1 MPSVADLERELLEA
15 AARMPMSAMRR
26 LWAMGAEKRLTA
38 RLLGTGN
45 LGIAQVMLGE
55 ATWEPEG
62 PDRRLL
68 LAVRRDGELID
79 VAALA
84 SHARNE
90 WALRT
95 GLGWALGMDLI
106 DDAHRELVCGAK
118 RLRLRLHATPFDW
131 LAAGGDGLCVLD
143 WCQSALSE
151 LRLLGER
158 VTIEVASGASERLKA
173 LLTYGGL
180 PRVSERGHGMGMA
193 A

>member
-1 MPSVADLERELLEA
+1 
-15 AARMPMSAMRR
+15 MPMSAMRR
-26 LWAMGAEKRLTA
+26 LWAIGADKRFAAQLVGA
-38 RLLGTGN
+38 GD
-45 LGIAQVMLGE
+45 LGIAQVTLSE

-68 LAVRRDGELID
+68 VAVRRDGELVD

-158 VTIEVASGASERLKA
+158 VTIEVAPGAAERLKA
-173 LLTYGGL
+173 LLIYGGL
-180 PRVSERGHGMGMA
+180 PRISERGQGIGIA